1 MFEFFY
7 SCYEQ
12 NECDM
17 GSDLWG
23 IIGRMFRYGDCECG
37 NILLGM

>member
-17 GSDLWG
+17 GSGSLGYYWQDVPIWRL
-23 IIGRMFRYGDCECG
+23 RMWKL
-37 NILLGM
+37 LLGM